1 MKEKIDWQA
10 KKISHKNET
19 IAENREDL
27 KAKLLT
33 LQFRPKHVEEAMLYK
48 DPLSFLLF
56 NLPEDDLPPFF
67 HKKKGDTKNKVE
79 ITNLPLST
87 RMIVERLTEIGVSS
101 DEALLAL
108 QQNDMNEN
116 EAAGF
121 LTRKFYQ
128 L

>member
-1 MKEKIDWQA
+1 
-10 KKISHKNET
+10 
-19 IAENREDL
+19 
-27 KAKLLT
+27 
-33 LQFRPKHVEEAMLYK
+33 
-48 DPLSFLLF
+48 
-56 NLPEDDLPPFF
+56 
-67 HKKKGDTKNKVE
+67 
-79 ITNLPLST
+79 
-87 RMIVERLTEIGVSS
+87 MIVERLTEIGVSS